1 MEKYKLYNLRF
12 LFFLLLILICSPI
25 VNAQSSVIHYDAAL
39 NYMQKNNV
47 DSAKIEIDLHMQN
60 VDVQLDPENW
70 YLEGFIY
77 KELYKKYE
85 NENFNSPYRAKS
97 LNSFKKSFKL
107 DTVIARTK
115 TTKELI
121 RYLAGRFYNDA
132 VLTLD
137 SLNYLTSI
145 LCYEQYRDAALIL
158 DSILDIK
165 KKDIEF
171 YLALGT
177 IYVEIY
183 NSDKIKNLQFFNLTR
198 DTYMKILNWDPN
210 NYAANY
216 DLGLLYWNK
225 GVHLMNNIDYELNLD
240 SVMQVQNY
248 SVSIFKESLPFA
260 QKAYEMEP
268 KREETLIVLSGIFYS
283 LNDFPKSKA
292 FDAIL
297 KDLQKEK

>member
-12 LFFLLLILICSPI
+12 LFFLLLILICSPV
-25 VNAQSSVIHYDAAL
+25 VNAQSSTIHYDAAL

-47 DSAKIEIDLHMQN
+47 DSAKIEIDLQMQN

-97 LNSFKKSFKL
+97 LNSFKKSLKL

-171 YLALGT
+171 NLALGT
-177 IYVEIY
+177 IYVEMY

-210 NYAANY
+210 NYTANY

>member
-12 LFFLLLILICSPI
+12 LFFLLLILICSPV
-25 VNAQSSVIHYDAAL
+25 VNAQSSTIHYDAAL

-97 LNSFKKSFKL
+97 LNSFKKSLKL

-137 SLNYLTSI
+137 SSSYLTSI

-171 YLALGT
+171 NLALGT
-177 IYVEIY
+177 IYVEMY

-210 NYAANY
+210 NYTANY

-283 LNDFPKSKA
+283 LNDFPKPKA

>member
-12 LFFLLLILICSPI
+12 LFFLLLILICSPV
-25 VNAQSSVIHYDAAL
+25 VNAQSSTIHYDAAL

-60 VDVQLDPENW
+60 VDVHLDPENW

-85 NENFNSPYRAKS
+85 NENFNSPFRAKS
-97 LNSFKKSFKL
+97 LNSFNKSLKL

-137 SLNYLTSI
+137 SMNYLTSI

-210 NYAANY
+210 NYTANY

-248 SVSIFKESLPFA
+248 SVGIFKESLPFA
-260 QKAYEMEP
+260 QKAYEIEP

>member
-12 LFFLLLILICSPI
+12 LFFLLLILICSPV
-25 VNAQSSVIHYDAAL
+25 VNAQSSTIHYDAAL

-97 LNSFKKSFKL
+97 LNSFKKSLKL

-171 YLALGT
+171 NLALGT
-177 IYVEIY
+177 IYVEMY

-210 NYAANY
+210 NYTANY

>member
-25 VNAQSSVIHYDAAL
+25 VNAQSSAIHYDAAL
-39 NYMQKNNV
+39 NYIQKNNV

-60 VDVQLDPENW
+60 IDVHLDPENW
-70 YLEGFIY
+70 YLEGYIY

-85 NENFNSPYRAKS
+85 NENFNSPFRAKA
-97 LNSFKKSFKL
+97 LLSFKKSLKL

-137 SLNYLTSI
+137 SSNYLTSI

-171 YLALGT
+171 NLALGT
-177 IYVEIY
+177 IYVEMY

>member
-12 LFFLLLILICSPI
+12 LFFLLLILICSPV
-25 VNAQSSVIHYDAAL
+25 VNAQSSVIHYDSAL

-97 LNSFKKSFKL
+97 LNSFKKSLKL

-171 YLALGT
+171 NLALGT

-210 NYAANY
+210 NYTANY

-240 SVMQVQNY
+240 SVIQVQNY
-248 SVSIFKESLPFA
+248 SVGIFKESLPFA

>member
-12 LFFLLLILICSPI
+12 LFFLLLILICSPV
-25 VNAQSSVIHYDAAL
+25 VNAQSSTIHYDAAL

-60 VDVQLDPENW
+60 VDVHLDPENW

-97 LNSFKKSFKL
+97 LNSFKKSLKF

-137 SLNYLTSI
+137 SMNYLTSI

-210 NYAANY
+210 NYTANY

>member
-12 LFFLLLILICSPI
+12 LFFLLLILICSPV
-25 VNAQSSVIHYDAAL
+25 VNAQSSTIHYDAAL

-97 LNSFKKSFKL
+97 LNSFKKSLKL

-171 YLALGT
+171 NLALGT

-210 NYAANY
+210 NYTANY

-225 GVHLMNNIDYELNLD
+225 GVHLMN
-240 SVMQVQNY
+240 Q
-248 SVSIFKESLPFA
+248 
-260 QKAYEMEP
+260 
-268 KREETLIVLSGIFYS
+268 TLLY
-283 LNDFPKSKA
+283 
-292 FDAIL
+292 
-297 KDLQKEK
+297 Q

>member
-1 MEKYKLYNLRF
+1 MGKYKLYNLRF
-12 LFFLLLILICSPI
+12 LFFLLLILICSPV
-25 VNAQSSVIHYDAAL
+25 VNAQSSTIHYDAAL

-97 LNSFKKSFKL
+97 LNSFKKSLKL

-183 NSDKIKNLQFFNLTR
+183 NSDKIKNLQFFNSTR

-210 NYAANY
+210 NYTANY

-248 SVSIFKESLPFA
+248 SVGIFKESLPFA

-297 KDLQKEK
+297 KNLQNEK

>member
-12 LFFLLLILICSPI
+12 LFFLLLILICSPV
-25 VNAQSSVIHYDAAL
+25 VNAQSSTIHYDAAL

-60 VDVQLDPENW
+60 VDVHLDPENW

-97 LNSFKKSFKL
+97 LNSFKKSLKF

-137 SLNYLTSI
+137 SMNYLTSI

-171 YLALGT
+171 NLALGT
-177 IYVEIY
+177 IYVEMY

-210 NYAANY
+210 NYTANY

>member
-12 LFFLLLILICSPI
+12 LFFLLLILICSPV
-25 VNAQSSVIHYDAAL
+25 VNAQSSTIHYDAAL

-97 LNSFKKSFKL
+97 LNSFKKSLKL

-137 SLNYLTSI
+137 SSNYLTSI

-171 YLALGT
+171 NLALGT
-177 IYVEIY
+177 IYVEMY
-183 NSDKIKNLQFFNLTR
+183 NSDKIKNIQFFNLTR

>member
-12 LFFLLLILICSPI
+12 LFFLLLILICSPV
-25 VNAQSSVIHYDAAL
+25 VNAQSSTIHYDAAL

-47 DSAKIEIDLHMQN
+47 DSAKIEIDLQMQN

-97 LNSFKKSFKL
+97 LNSFKKSLKL

-137 SLNYLTSI
+137 SSNYLTSI
-145 LCYEQYRDAALIL
+145 LCYEQYRDAALVL

-171 YLALGT
+171 NLALGT
-177 IYVEIY
+177 IYVEMY

-210 NYAANY
+210 NYTANY

-248 SVSIFKESLPFA
+248 SVGIFKESLPFA

>member
-12 LFFLLLILICSPI
+12 LFFLLLILICSPV
-25 VNAQSSVIHYDAAL
+25 VNAQSSTIHYDAAL

-97 LNSFKKSFKL
+97 LNSFKKSLKL

-137 SLNYLTSI
+137 SSNYLTSI

-171 YLALGT
+171 NLALGT
-177 IYVEIY
+177 IYVEMY

-210 NYAANY
+210 NYTANY

>member
-12 LFFLLLILICSPI
+12 LFFLLLILICSPV
-25 VNAQSSVIHYDAAL
+25 VNAQSSTIHYDAAL

-97 LNSFKKSFKL
+97 LNSFKKSLKL

-137 SLNYLTSI
+137 SSNYLTSI

-171 YLALGT
+171 NLALGT
-177 IYVEIY
+177 IYVEMY

>member
-12 LFFLLLILICSPI
+12 LFFLLLILICSPV
-25 VNAQSSVIHYDAAL
+25 VNAQSSVIHYDSAL

-97 LNSFKKSFKL
+97 LNSFKKSLKL

-171 YLALGT
+171 NLALGT

-210 NYAANY
+210 NYTANY

-248 SVSIFKESLPFA
+248 SVGIFKESLPFA

>member
-12 LFFLLLILICSPI
+12 LFFLLLILICSPV
-25 VNAQSSVIHYDAAL
+25 VNAQSSTIHYDAAL

-47 DSAKIEIDLHMQN
+47 DSAKIEIDLQMQN

-97 LNSFKKSFKL
+97 LNSFKKSLKL

-137 SLNYLTSI
+137 SSNYLTSI

-171 YLALGT
+171 NLALGT

-210 NYAANY
+210 NYTANY

>member
-1 MEKYKLYNLRF
+1 
-12 LFFLLLILICSPI
+12 
-25 VNAQSSVIHYDAAL
+25 
-39 NYMQKNNV
+39 
-47 DSAKIEIDLHMQN
+47 MQN

-97 LNSFKKSFKL
+97 LNSFKKSLKL

-171 YLALGT
+171 NLALGT
-177 IYVEIY
+177 IYVEMY

-210 NYAANY
+210 NYTANY

>member
-1 MEKYKLYNLRF
+1 
-12 LFFLLLILICSPI
+12 
-25 VNAQSSVIHYDAAL
+25 VNAQSSVIHYDSAL

-97 LNSFKKSFKL
+97 LNSFKKSLKL

-171 YLALGT
+171 NLALGT

-210 NYAANY
+210 NYTANY

-248 SVSIFKESLPFA
+248 SVGIFKESLPFA

>member
-12 LFFLLLILICSPI
+12 LFFLLLILICSPV
-25 VNAQSSVIHYDAAL
+25 VNAQSSTIHYDAAL

-60 VDVQLDPENW
+60 VDVHLDPENW

-85 NENFNSPYRAKS
+85 NENFNSPFRAKS
-97 LNSFKKSFKL
+97 LNSFKKSLKF

-137 SLNYLTSI
+137 SMNYLTSI

-158 DSILDIK
+158 GSI
-165 KKDIEF
+165 
-171 YLALGT
+171 
-177 IYVEIY
+177 
-183 NSDKIKNLQFFNLTR
+183 
-198 DTYMKILNWDPN
+198 
-210 NYAANY
+210 
-216 DLGLLYWNK
+216 
-225 GVHLMNNIDYELNLD
+225 
-240 SVMQVQNY
+240 
-248 SVSIFKESLPFA
+248 
-260 QKAYEMEP
+260 
-268 KREETLIVLSGIFYS
+268 
-283 LNDFPKSKA
+283 
-292 FDAIL
+292 
-297 KDLQKEK
+297 

>member
-12 LFFLLLILICSPI
+12 LFFLLLILICSPV
-25 VNAQSSVIHYDAAL
+25 VNAQSSTIHYDAAL

-97 LNSFKKSFKL
+97 LNSFKKSLKL

-137 SLNYLTSI
+137 SSNYLTSI

-171 YLALGT
+171 NLALGT

-210 NYAANY
+210 NYTANY

>member
-12 LFFLLLILICSPI
+12 LFFLLLILICSPV
-25 VNAQSSVIHYDAAL
+25 VNAQSSTIHYDAAL

-97 LNSFKKSFKL
+97 LNSFKKSLKL

-137 SLNYLTSI
+137 SSNYLTSI
-145 LCYEQYRDAALIL
+145 LCYEQYREAALIL

-171 YLALGT
+171 NLALGT

-210 NYAANY
+210 NYTANY

>member
-12 LFFLLLILICSPI
+12 LFFLLLILICSPV
-25 VNAQSSVIHYDAAL
+25 VNAQSSTIHYDAAL

-60 VDVQLDPENW
+60 IDVQLDPENW

-97 LNSFKKSFKL
+97 LNSFKKSLKL

-137 SLNYLTSI
+137 SSNYLTSI

-171 YLALGT
+171 NLALGT
-177 IYVEIY
+177 IYVEMY

-210 NYAANY
+210 NYTANY

>member
-12 LFFLLLILICSPI
+12 LFFLLLILICSPV
-25 VNAQSSVIHYDAAL
+25 VNAQSFTIHYDAAL

-97 LNSFKKSFKL
+97 LNSFKKSLKF

-137 SLNYLTSI
+137 SSNYLTSI

-171 YLALGT
+171 NLALGT
-177 IYVEIY
+177 IYVEMY

-210 NYAANY
+210 NYTANY

-248 SVSIFKESLPFA
+248 SVGIFKESLPFA

>member
-12 LFFLLLILICSPI
+12 LFFLLLILICSPV
-25 VNAQSSVIHYDAAL
+25 VNAQSSTIHYDAAL

-60 VDVQLDPENW
+60 VDVHLDPENW

-85 NENFNSPYRAKS
+85 NENFNSPFRAKS
-97 LNSFKKSFKL
+97 LNSFKKSLKF

-137 SLNYLTSI
+137 SMNYLTSI

-198 DTYMKILNWDPN
+198 DTYLKILNWDPN
-210 NYAANY
+210 NYTANY

-248 SVSIFKESLPFA
+248 SVGIFKESLPFA
-260 QKAYEMEP
+260 QKAYEIEP

>member
-1 MEKYKLYNLRF
+1 
-12 LFFLLLILICSPI
+12 
-25 VNAQSSVIHYDAAL
+25 VNAQSSAIHYDAAL

-60 VDVQLDPENW
+60 VDVHLDPENW

-85 NENFNSPYRAKS
+85 NENFNSPYRAES
-97 LNSFKKSFKL
+97 LNSFKKSLKL

-137 SLNYLTSI
+137 SSNYLTSI

-171 YLALGT
+171 NLALGT
-177 IYVEIY
+177 IYVEMY

-210 NYAANY
+210 NYTANY

>member
-1 MEKYKLYNLRF
+1 MEKYKLYNLRL
-12 LFFLLLILICSPI
+12 LFFLLLILICSPV
-25 VNAQSSVIHYDAAL
+25 VNAQSSTIHYDAAL

-97 LNSFKKSFKL
+97 LNSFKKSLKL

-171 YLALGT
+171 NLALGT

-210 NYAANY
+210 NYTANY

>member
-12 LFFLLLILICSPI
+12 LFFLLLILICSPV
-25 VNAQSSVIHYDAAL
+25 VNAQSSTIHYDAAL

-97 LNSFKKSFKL
+97 LNSFKKSLKL

-171 YLALGT
+171 NLALGT
-177 IYVEIY
+177 IYVEMY

>member
-12 LFFLLLILICSPI
+12 LFFLLLILICSPV
-25 VNAQSSVIHYDAAL
+25 VNAQSSTIHYDAAL

-60 VDVQLDPENW
+60 VDVHLDPENW

-97 LNSFKKSFKL
+97 LNSFKKSLKF

-137 SLNYLTSI
+137 SMNYLTSI

-177 IYVEIY
+177 IYVEMY

>member
-12 LFFLLLILICSPI
+12 LFFLLLILICSPV
-25 VNAQSSVIHYDAAL
+25 VNAQSSTIHYDAAL

-60 VDVQLDPENW
+60 VDVHLDPENW

-85 NENFNSPYRAKS
+85 NENFNSPFRDKS
-97 LNSFKKSFKL
+97 LNSFKKSLKF

-137 SLNYLTSI
+137 SMNYLTSI

-171 YLALGT
+171 NLALGT
-177 IYVEIY
+177 IYVEMY

-210 NYAANY
+210 NYTANY

-260 QKAYEMEP
+260 QKAYEIEP

>member
-12 LFFLLLILICSPI
+12 LFFLLLILICSPV
-25 VNAQSSVIHYDAAL
+25 VNAQSSTIHYDAAL

-97 LNSFKKSFKL
+97 LNSFKKSLKL

-171 YLALGT
+171 NLALGT

-210 NYAANY
+210 NYTANY

>member
-12 LFFLLLILICSPI
+12 LFFLLLILICSPV
-25 VNAQSSVIHYDAAL
+25 VNAQSSTIHYDAAL

-47 DSAKIEIDLHMQN
+47 DRAKIEIDLHMQN

-97 LNSFKKSFKL
+97 LNSFKKSLKL

-137 SLNYLTSI
+137 SSNYLTSI

-171 YLALGT
+171 NLALGT

-210 NYAANY
+210 NYTANY

>member
-12 LFFLLLILICSPI
+12 LFFLLLILICSPV
-25 VNAQSSVIHYDAAL
+25 VNAQSSTIHYDAAL

-60 VDVQLDPENW
+60 VDVHLDPENW

-85 NENFNSPYRAKS
+85 NENFNSPFRAKS
-97 LNSFKKSFKL
+97 LNSFNKSLKL

-121 RYLAGRFYNDA
+121 RYLASRFYNDA

-137 SLNYLTSI
+137 SMNYLTSI

-210 NYAANY
+210 NYTANY

-248 SVSIFKESLPFA
+248 SVGIFKESLPFA

>member
-1 MEKYKLYNLRF
+1 M
-12 LFFLLLILICSPI
+12 
-25 VNAQSSVIHYDAAL
+25 
-39 NYMQKNNV
+39 
-47 DSAKIEIDLHMQN
+47 
-60 VDVQLDPENW
+60 
-70 YLEGFIY
+70 
-77 KELYKKYE
+77 
-85 NENFNSPYRAKS
+85 
-97 LNSFKKSFKL
+97 NSFKKSLKF

-137 SLNYLTSI
+137 SMNYLTSI

-177 IYVEIY
+177 IYVQIY

-210 NYAANY
+210 NYTANY

>member
-12 LFFLLLILICSPI
+12 LFFLLLILICSPV
-25 VNAQSSVIHYDAAL
+25 VNAQSSTIHYDAAL

-60 VDVQLDPENW
+60 VDVHLDPENW

-97 LNSFKKSFKL
+97 LNSFKKSLKF

-137 SLNYLTSI
+137 SMNYLTSI

-177 IYVEIY
+177 IYVEMY

-198 DTYMKILNWDPN
+198 DTYLKILNWDPN
-210 NYAANY
+210 NYTANY

>member
-12 LFFLLLILICSPI
+12 LFFLLLILICSPV
-25 VNAQSSVIHYDAAL
+25 VNAQSSTIHYDAAL

-60 VDVQLDPENW
+60 VDVHLDPENW

-97 LNSFKKSFKL
+97 LNSFKKSLKF

-137 SLNYLTSI
+137 SMNYLTSI

-177 IYVEIY
+177 IYVQIY

-210 NYAANY
+210 NYTANY

>member
-12 LFFLLLILICSPI
+12 LFFLLLILICSPV
-25 VNAQSSVIHYDAAL
+25 VNAQSSTIHYDAAL

-47 DSAKIEIDLHMQN
+47 DSAKIEIDLQMQN

-97 LNSFKKSFKL
+97 LNSFKKSLKL

-171 YLALGT
+171 NLALGT

-210 NYAANY
+210 NYTANY

>member
-12 LFFLLLILICSPI
+12 LFFLLLILICSPV
-25 VNAQSSVIHYDAAL
+25 VNAQSSTIHYDAAL

-97 LNSFKKSFKL
+97 LNSFKKSLKL

-171 YLALGT
+171 NLALGT

-210 NYAANY
+210 NYTANY

-248 SVSIFKESLPFA
+248 SVGIFKESLPFA